1 MQICYLSL
9 HPNFSKHTV
18 QHFLITGQKGLTGA
32 RLDADLKVGGV
43 TQLALVGE
51 R

>member
-1 MQICYLSL
+1 MQIRYLSL
-9 HPNFSKHTV
+9 HPISKHTV
-18 QHFLITGQKGLTGA
+18 QHSLITGQKGLTGA
-32 RLDADLKVGGV
+32 CLDADLKVGGV